1 MKRPCPALLL
11 LTLCCSLI
19 LRPPAVR
26 GASDDAP
33 LPANLGAS
41 LRQLITWH
49 RAQPRT
55 LSDTE
60 RHAALER
67 RFPQSAAVQTDAAA
81 RTVVADVTLDG
92 TAPAETVSAQLSSL
106 GADVF
111 ARHDATHRVGGIL
124 SVRLP
129 LDAAADA
136 ARLPGVYSVALVR
149 RAHHHIGKATS
160 QGVAALDV
168 TAAMSAL
175 YDGTGITVGVIS
187 DSFDTAVK
195 GALGNALASHA
206 AGDIATGDLPGPGNP
221 LGHTTP
227 VTVLADGTA
236 TDTDE
241 GRAMLQIVH
250 DLAPGA
256 TLAFSADGGTP
267 ESLAASIRN
276 LRTNTAAPCDII
288 VDDVA
293 FAEEP
298 FFSDGPAAQ
307 AVDAV
312 VHSADL
318 TGHPVLF
325 YSAAGDAGASGSY
338 DGTFTPVTDKAART
352 GTIAGN
358 LKLDQVPAELT
369 ASGFH
374 NFSTR
379 AGQTSLSQLVTVEGD
394 NVELDF
400 QWDDPWVPGLV
411 STDYSLLVFD
421 ANGNY
426 LPDLSGTEDS
436 IKMGRALQ
444 IVDLPLGANR
454 ANATYQLAIAQRQ
467 AGLQQATRLR
477 YLVSTEGALRVQGYS
492 YVAVPG
498 IYGHAAAPGADAVA
512 AYAYS
517 DLKHPEGTGS
527 LGPVTVYFDDF
538 GNRLPTPAVREQPT
552 MAAVDGVDTTFFPA
566 DPAADTDNDGLPNF
580 FGTSAAA
587 PHAAGVAALLLQAA
601 GGPGMLDDVTM
612 RTLLQSSAAAHDLD
626 PAASSASLTFTD
638 PSRNTYTATLT
649 ANGDSGENTAF
660 DKAFFRADLHRPDHE
675 RTTQGHHQPD
685 PGRRGVRPDGGER
698 FSVQGDQGGGHGQT
712 SEGNGHAQRRRRRA
726 SGEIDA
732 RVRVGRAEN
741 RRHGGVR
748 DRPRS
753 GGDPRGG

>member
-1 MKRPCPALLL
+1 
-11 LTLCCSLI
+11 
-19 LRPPAVR
+19 
-26 GASDDAP
+26 
-33 LPANLGAS
+33 
-41 LRQLITWH
+41 
-49 RAQPRT
+49 
-55 LSDTE
+55 
-60 RHAALER
+60 
-67 RFPQSAAVQTDAAA
+67 
-81 RTVVADVTLDG
+81 
-92 TAPAETVSAQLSSL
+92 
-106 GADVF
+106 
-111 ARHDATHRVGGIL
+111 
-124 SVRLP
+124 
-129 LDAAADA
+129 
-136 ARLPGVYSVALVR
+136 
-149 RAHHHIGKATS
+149 
-160 QGVAALDV
+160 
-168 TAAMSAL
+168 
-175 YDGTGITVGVIS
+175 
-187 DSFDTAVK
+187 
-195 GALGNALASHA
+195 
-206 AGDIATGDLPGPGNP
+206 
-221 LGHTTP
+221 
-227 VTVLADGTA
+227 
-236 TDTDE
+236 
-241 GRAMLQIVH
+241 MLQIVH
-250 DLAPGA
+250 DLAPGRDA
-256 TLAFSADGGTP
+256 RLLGRWRHAGIP
-267 ESLAASIRN
+267 RRQHPR

-288 VDDVA
+288 VDDLA

-312 VHSADL
+312 VHSTDL
-318 TGHPVLF
+318 AGHPVLF
-325 YSAAGDAGASGSY
+325 YSAAGDQGASGSY

-421 ANGNY
+421 ADGNY

-436 IKMGRALQ
+436 IKMGRAIQ

-467 AGLQQATRLR
+467 AGLQQATHLR

-492 YVAVPG
+492 YVAVPS

-517 DLKHPEGTGS
+517 DLKHSEGTGS
-527 LGPVTVYFDDF
+527 LGPVTVYFDGF
-538 GNRLPTPAVREQPT
+538 GNRLPTPEVREQPT

-601 GGPGMLDDVTM
+601 GGPGMLDDVAM
-612 RTLLQSSAAAHDLD
+612 RTLLQSTAAAHDLD

-638 PSRNTYTATLT
+638 RSHNTYTATLT
-649 ANGDSGENTAF
+649 ADGDSGENTAF
-660 DKAFFRADLHRPDHE
+660 DKAFFKLTFTGPA
-675 RTTQGHHQPD
+675 
-685 PGRRGVRPDGGER
+685 
-698 FSVQGDQGGGHGQT
+698 T
-712 SEGNGHAQRRRRRA
+712 SELHKAIINLTPA
-726 SGEIDA
+726 GEEFDPTA
-732 RVRVGRAEN
+732 ATGFPFKVTKAAGTVKPAK
-741 RRHGGVR
+741 VTATL
-748 DRPRS
+748 S
-753 GGDPRGG
+753 GGDGVHPGKLTLVFAAGALKTGGTVAFGIDRDLVATHAGGNSADLLARAKVKVQVLDQGVATTITGKVANQIGTGYSPSVGYGLIDAAAAVDKLTGGSL